1 MCRVREINI
10 KNRTHYLFYD
20 MIDIK
25 NEIKTDERSYKNI
38 LLYYIA
44 YVTLN
49 NVKPFYLIINKINGY
64 IKEHMGIIIWHYFI
78 LMKGKTH

>member
-49 NVKPFYLIINKINGY
+49 NVKPF
-64 IKEHMGIIIWHYFI
+64 
-78 LMKGKTH
+78 

>member
-1 MCRVREINI
+1 MFKQISWVDISHIFYHISIEMCRVREINI

-49 NVKPFYLIINKINGY
+49 NVKPF
-64 IKEHMGIIIWHYFI
+64 
-78 LMKGKTH
+78 

>member
-64 IKEHMGIIIWHYFI
+64 IKEHMGIII
-78 LMKGKTH
+78 